1 MFTSSSIIDNL
12 NQSEGLEYKKLCRL
26 LKITKKSDKDKLNIA
41 LTALERL
48 EIINKNK
55 NDEYTC
61 IKNSDHL
68 VAKIRCS
75 SKGYCFAVRGKDKED
90 IYVKENLLNYAWNG
104 DKVLVRIIKEGYRR
118 RSPEGIVDC
127 ILERSNKILLS
138 KVEIINNEIYAIPID
153 DRVLSKI
160 KLPKEDKKYTFKPE
174 NKNIVKVEIDRFPIG
189 QEEGLGHVIQELKLN
204 NNEEYDTDFVLS
216 KSNIVKSYDLNHIE
230 SKKIEQRE
238 RIDLTDKNS
247 YLFKSW
253 NSNNSPMLPMIQI
266 EQGKNKNTKLWIHT
280 NNLAERVEL
289 NSKKSLE
296 LFSNSYESLPLLN
309 NWQPYLSKAI
319 RNTSEFKLGE
329 KNEAISLCLHLNSDN
344 EITEWSFQLTL
355 VRCSLVVGNEL
366 TDALLSRK
374 SKSRITSR
382 LLKPIKEYIE
392 DLDKI
397 LEISTS
403 LRQRHLLQNKVEIP
417 KPQNKIETL
426 DEFFI
431 HNPAEYSK
439 GYFEPLKKEDCQTYL
454 SPILHEGNL
463 IWFKHSNNYGLKS
476 AGYIFKELDYI
487 NVNEII
493 KYSEFVGNDIE
504 LDEDGNLKFS
514 QIIKLCDD
522 DDNKK
527 RILHKL
533 LSNEFK
539 ENEVSLISKNSD
551 NDESEKIF
559 ITPWTIPDFDF
570 ANLMNQYSIFNMII
584 NGKSSKKNNINE
596 INIMQSDSWESVNW
610 NIFNS
615 STQKNIDTIFNQ
627 FMIDKLNEYRCKI
640 NQYRSNIISIKK
652 VRKAEKLLGNT
663 YSGFI
668 LSVQS
673 YGFFVEISELN
684 VEGLVHVSTLNNDW
698 YEYRSR
704 QNLLVGRKSKKS
716 YKVGDEIEVKIVKVD
731 ILKYQID
738 LELT

>member
-26 LKITKKSDKDKLNIA
+26 LKITKKSDKDKLDIA
-41 LTALERL
+41 LTALEKL
-48 EIINKNK
+48 EIINKNED
-55 NDEYTC
+55 DEYTC

-90 IYVKENLLNYAWNG
+90 IYIKENLLNYAWNG

-138 KVEIINNEIYAIPID
+138 KVEIINNGVYAIPID
-153 DRVLSKI
+153 DRILSKI
-160 KLPKEDKKYTFKPE
+160 KLPKENKTYAFNPDI
-174 NKNIVKVEIDRFPIG
+174 KNIVKVEIDRFPIG
-189 QEEGLGHVIQELKLN
+189 QEEGLGHVIKELKLN
-204 NNEEYDTDFVLS
+204 NNEEYDSDFVLS
-216 KSNIVKSYDLNHIE
+216 KSNIAKPYNLKNIE
-230 SKKIEQRE
+230 SKKIEKRE

-266 EQGKNKNTKLWIHT
+266 EQGKNKSTKLWIHT
-280 NNLAERVEL
+280 NNLAERVDL

-296 LFSNSYESLPLLN
+296 ILLKGFESLPLLN
-309 NWQPYLSKAI
+309 DWENYLSETI
-319 RNTSEFKLGE
+319 RKDSEFKFGE
-329 KNEAISLCLHLNSDN
+329 KNEAISLCMHLNNDN
-344 EITEWSFQLTL
+344 EIIDWSFHLTL
-355 VRCSLVVGNEL
+355 VKCSLIVGSDH
-366 TDALLSRK
+366 TDAILSRK

-382 LLKPIKEYIE
+382 ALKPIKEYIE
-392 DLDKI
+392 DLDRI
-397 LEISTS
+397 LEISYS
-403 LRQRHLLQNKVEIP
+403 FRQKHLLAGKVEIP
-417 KPQNKIETL
+417 APLNKIQALE
-426 DEFFI
+426 EFFI

-439 GYFEPLKKEDCQTYL
+439 GYFESLNKEDCQTFL
-454 SPILHEGNL
+454 SPLLYEANL
-463 IWFKHSNNYGLKS
+463 IWFKHSNKYGLKS
-476 AGYIFKELDYI
+476 AGYISKGIDYV
-487 NVNEII
+487 NANEII
-493 KYSEFVGNDIE
+493 KYSEFIDNDIE
-504 LDEDGNLKFS
+504 LNEDGNLTFG
-514 QIIKLCDD
+514 QVIKLCG

-533 LSNEFK
+533 LINEFK
-539 ENEVSLISKNSD
+539 DNEIRLISKNPD
-551 NDESEKIF
+551 NDESEQLF
-559 ITPWTIPDFDF
+559 ISPWTIPGFDF
-570 ANLMNQYSIFNMII
+570 TNLINQYCIFNMII
-584 NGKSSKKNNINE
+584 NGKKSKKNNINA
-596 INIMQSDSWESVNW
+596 INISESKSLDLVNW
-610 NIFNS
+610 DIFNS
-615 STQKNIDTIFNQ
+615 SISKNLETLFNK
-627 FMIDKLNEYRCKI
+627 FVIDKHNEFKYKV
-640 NQYRSNIISIKK
+640 NQYKSNMINIKK
-652 VRKAEKLLGNT
+652 VRKAEKLIGNI

-668 LSVQS
+668 LSVQT

-704 QNLLVGRKSKKS
+704 QNLLIGRKSKKS
-716 YKVGDEIEVKIVKVD
+716 YKVGDAIEVKIIKVD